1 MVPPSC
7 RHILRSHHLLTSPKR
22 INARKFSSATNLIH
36 PAIISGGGPT
46 GLFLSNL
53 LTSYS
58 IPHLLFDKRPQDE
71 LIKHPQAHF
80 INLRSMELLRH
91 ELPRVYTETVD
102 GMPPVS
108 EWKAFHFGGSVIGGK
123 RLGRVIHPV
132 SESLKIGQTGS
143 ADLVT
148 ESGNNTPQK
157 QDEISDKVNR
167 VSPCKPAHLAQNK
180 FVSLLLDEARRT
192 NGGNHLHYN
201 EEIVEIIEQSTIC
214 NSKRPIITIHTPQN
228 TYQTRYLLACDG
240 VHSFARKHCQISMR
254 GDSVLQYMM
263 NIHFRTNSAL
273 SEILMAQL
281 DDQAMLHFVY
291 NQSLIGAFV
300 CHDGHEGE
308 WVLQVPY
315 FPPYQVPEVDF
326 NSDSVNEMIW
336 SGLLGGISRNKDYS
350 IDILSVRSWTMS
362 SQVAERYMNE
372 HQNILLVGDAAH
384 SFPPAGGFGM
394 NTGLQDAHNLA
405 WRLALN
411 LHCEEANALYHD
423 SDVGYL
429 HTSRSNSNLA
439 MYEHDRKP
447 IAIQNAALSVRN
459 YQRTLQIA
467 KACYLDAQHPQLL
480 MSLLGSPPM
489 SFLPLETRQGMF
501 RQLLKVAMLPLAS
514 LTEGRNSIHATHVGK
529 NVHKILEKGGS
540 LPLVFPLYELG
551 FSYTEDSNHESMKNN
566 DDSAG
571 FNPSLRVGH
580 RLPHVEMEL
589 LDRQIND
596 EWNALEA
603 PHSRFLD
610 DQVHENN
617 THISL
622 CDISSQ
628 LRRWH
633 SVSSPV
639 FSLLTM
645 GVDLAKSAH
654 IIQQVASDIKNKYE
668 ISLAA
673 VHVIRHKSDWSTIK
687 KTNLVQTSYDILL
700 VEYLLDVHEQLYRIA
715 QEDLSPDTDDT
726 HLNAFILVRPD
737 GHIANATSR
746 DLAMDLHEQLPI
758 FIEQGLT
765 NSLGCTESLG

>member
-1 MVPPSC
+1 MLLPPSC
-7 RHILRSHHLLTSPKR
+7 RHILRSRYLRGTSPKR
-22 INARKFSSATNLIH
+22 INARRFSSPTNIIH

-71 LIKHPQAHF
+71 LMKHPQAHF

-91 ELPRVYTETVD
+91 EMPSVYTKVVE
-102 GMPPVS
+102 GMPSVS
-108 EWKAFHFGGSVIGGK
+108 EWEAFHFGGSVIGGK
-123 RLGRVIHPV
+123 RLGRVFHPV

-143 ADLVT
+143 ALLVT
-148 ESGNNTPQK
+148 ESNSVPKDPDANL
-157 QDEISDKVNR
+157 DKANI

-192 NGGNHLHYN
+192 TDGGNHIHYN
-201 EEIVEIIEQSTIC
+201 EEIIKITEQIATS
-214 NSKRPIITIHTPQN
+214 NSKNPIITIHTPQN

-240 VHSFARKHCQISMR
+240 VHSFARKHCQIPMK
-254 GDSVLQYMM
+254 GDSALQHMM

-273 SEILMAQL
+273 SELLMAQL
-281 DDQAMLHFVY
+281 EDQAMLHFVY

-326 NSDSVNEMIW
+326 KPDIVKEMIW

-350 IDILSVRSWTMS
+350 FDILSVRSWTMS

-372 HQNILLVGDAAH
+372 HQNIILVGDAAH

-411 LHCEEANALYHD
+411 LHRKEDSNAIGDD
-423 SDVGYL
+423 SDVEL
-429 HTSRSNSNLA
+429 LRPSCKNSIMS

-459 YQRTLQIA
+459 YKRTLKIA
-467 KACYLDAQHPQLL
+467 KACYLDAQHPQIL

-489 SFLPLETRQGMF
+489 SFLPLETKQGMF
-501 RQLLKVAMLPLAS
+501 RQLLKVAMLPLSS
-514 LTEGRNSIHATHVGK
+514 LTEDGNSIHANHVTK
-529 NVHKILEKGGS
+529 NVQKILEKGGS
-540 LPLVFPLYELG
+540 LPLVFPRYELG
-551 FSYTEDSNHESMKNN
+551 FSYTKDGDQVSRENN

-571 FNPSLRVGH
+571 YNPSIRVGH
-580 RLPHVEMEL
+580 RLPHVEMKL
-589 LDRQIND
+589 LGQING
-596 EWNALEA
+596 EWNVLEA
-603 PHSRFLD
+603 THSNLLHGSIHGND
-610 DQVHENN
+610 VYL
-617 THISL
+617 SL

-628 LRRWH
+628 MRCWH
-633 SVSSPV
+633 SVSSPI
-639 FSLLTM
+639 FSLLTL
-645 GVDLAKSAH
+645 GTDLAKSTD
-654 IIQQVASDIKNKYE
+654 IIQQVTNENMNKRE
-668 ISLAA
+668 VSLATI
-673 VHVIRHKSDWSTIK
+673 HVIRHKSDWSTIH
-687 KTNLVQTSYDILL
+687 KTNAVQTQHCGDGFQ
-700 VEYLLDVHEQLYRIA
+700 VNYLLDVNDQLHQIA
-715 QEDLSPDTDDT
+715 QKDLSPDTDTD
-726 HLNAFILVRPD
+726 LNAFVLVRPD

-746 DLAMDLHEQLPI
+746 DLNIDLHEQLSI
-758 FIEQGLT
+758 FIERGLS
-765 NSLGCTESLG
+765 NSLGSV